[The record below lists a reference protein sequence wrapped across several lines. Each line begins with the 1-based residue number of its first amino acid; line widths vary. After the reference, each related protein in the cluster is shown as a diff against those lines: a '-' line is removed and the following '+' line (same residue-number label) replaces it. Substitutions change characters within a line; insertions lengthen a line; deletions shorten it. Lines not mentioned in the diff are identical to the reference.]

1 MRGKSNGNDAEP
13 RINTVS
19 DYLKQTFGRKM
30 IKLSIDGGFTCPNR
44 DGTKGTGGCLF
55 CSSGGGGGFASDIDG
70 QIKLLSKKWPDA
82 GYLAYFQEHTNTY
95 APVDELR
102 EKYSRALA
110 DPRIEGLVIG
120 TRPDCLPP
128 DVLDLLGVI
137 KSSHFMWVELG
148 FQTSK
153 PETVRLINR
162 CYDNS
167 VFRKAVS
174 DLSSL
179 GIDTVGHMI
188 LGLPGES
195 RDDMMRTMDYMIES
209 GIRGIKFHLLNVV
222 KGARLAE
229 EFPGYQPFASMDEY
243 IDLVCDMLERL
254 PRDIVVHRLT
264 ADAPRSELI
273 APEWSYKKRT
283 ILNGIYH
290 ELRERGTYQGAKL
303 G

>member
-1 MRGKSNGNDAEP
+1 MNNGQ
-13 RINTVS
+13 RIYTVS

-70 QIKLLSKKWPDA
+70 QIKLLSNKWPNA

-102 EKYSRALA
+102 EKYGRVLS

-120 TRPDCLPP
+120 TRPDCLPD
-128 DVLDLLGVI
+128 DVLDLLSDI
-137 KSSHFMWVELG
+137 RRTNFMWVELG

-153 PETVRLINR
+153 PETVELINR
-162 CYDNS
+162 CYENS
-167 VFRKAVS
+167 VFREAVH
-174 DLSSL
+174 DLRSI
-179 GIDTVGHMI
+179 GINAVGHMI

-195 RDDMMRTMDYMIES
+195 RDDMMRTMDYMIDS
-209 GIRGIKFHLLNVV
+209 GIWGIKFHLLNVV
-222 KGARLAE
+222 KGARLAD
-229 EFPGYQPFASMDEY
+229 EFPGYQPFESMDEY
-243 IDLVCDMLERL
+243 IELVCDMLERL

-273 APEWSYKKRT
+273 APEWSCKKRT
-283 ILNGIYH
+283 ILNGINH
-290 ELRERGTYQGAKL
+290 ELSARDTYQGDKA
-303 G
+303 GER